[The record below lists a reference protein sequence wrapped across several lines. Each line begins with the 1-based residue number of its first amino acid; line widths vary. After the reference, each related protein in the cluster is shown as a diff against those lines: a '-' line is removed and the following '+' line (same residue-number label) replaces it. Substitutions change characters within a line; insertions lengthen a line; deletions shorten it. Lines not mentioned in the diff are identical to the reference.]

1 MRSNEIV
8 NIFSILVV
16 NADHKPPP
24 VLKIR
29 PWHFY
34 FSSHLSK
41 SVSIII
47 YKEIAGGVNMST
59 MENSFLQPTILRRAV
74 REEIPFPVMSKRQ
87 KATKSLRIMC
97 TQPKHTLTH
106 IMSALFAFWGN
117 VCHGTRRSVCTC
129 IITINNNKGRRSSL
143 FCTVYTQTPASR

>member
-1 MRSNEIV
+1 MAFLLLIPLIKISV
-8 NIFSILVV
+8 NY
-16 NADHKPPP
+16 N
-24 VLKIR
+24 
-29 PWHFY
+29 
-34 FSSHLSK
+34 
-41 SVSIII
+41 
-47 YKEIAGGVNMST
+47 
-59 MENSFLQPTILRRAV
+59 LQRNCRWRQHEHHGKQFFTTNYILRRAV